1 MQKELSCQDPEIGS
15 SSNRYKSDYK
25 TTQEKDS
32 SRLEAG
38 QQKSRN
44 LIKGDP
50 SMRAESCLTGERRS

>member
-1 MQKELSCQDPEIGS
+1 MQKELSRQDPDFGS
-15 SSNRYKSDYK
+15 SSGRYKSDHK

-38 QQKSRN
+38 QQKRRD

-50 SMRAESCLTGERRS
+50 